1 MPRQSGPRYLAARG
15 VAGGMN
21 WPRFMRLLAGIR
33 GRWDLAILANLAEG
47 RLTANRLLDAINEQ
61 AGDGHR
67 LTWKVMRDSLRHLEE
82 AGYVGRCE
90 VRRFPRETH
99 YWATDFARRLI
110 AKLDTLDAWYTA
122 NAPGPGGHCQ
132 RDGHHGRAADIVAGA
147 ACSPPSPAPGVVVR
161 PRSKL
166 SSGSR
171 QSRSYFSVRTSSPS
185 KVPIRT

>member
-1 MPRQSGPRYLAARG
+1 
-15 VAGGMN
+15 MN

-47 RLTANRLLDAINEQ
+47 GSRPTDLLDAINEQ

-67 LTWKVMRDSLRHLEE
+67 LTWKVMRDRLRHLEE

-132 RDGHHGRAADIVAGA
+132 RDGHQGRAADIVSGS
-147 ACSPPSPAPGVVVR
+147 ACSPP
-161 PRSKL
+161 PRHLAS
-166 SSGSR
+166 
-171 QSRSYFSVRTSSPS
+171 
-185 KVPIRT
+185 